1 MQYTKNTTVTQLFT
15 AWNNHDAQA
24 ILNIYHNDFEREDV
38 GNLQVYGKDKL
49 MKVVTNYLHAFPDL
63 HMEIDTVVE
72 KKEQVVVCWTATGH
86 HKGKIMNIPATGKFI
101 SFKGV
106 SVLNI
111 TDEKIKRVWYLWD
124 QASMLRQ
131 MGLLPEL
138 QHTV

>member
-1 MQYTKNTTVTQLFT
+1 MQHTKNTTVTQLFA

-24 ILNIYHNDFEREDV
+24 VLNMYHNDFEREDV
-38 GNLQVYGKDKL
+38 GNLQVYGKAKL
-49 MKVVTNYLHAFPDL
+49 MQVVTNYLHAFPDIY
-63 HMEIDTVVE
+63 MEIETVVE
-72 KKEQVVVCWTATGH
+72 KNEQVVVCWTATGH
-86 HKGKIMNIPATGKFI
+86 HKGKIMNIPATGKLV

-138 QHTV
+138 QHTF